1 MERLQLPR
9 DELDCFPRHDPGCSP
24 QQTDQG
30 VLIIEVAPDRLLQLV
45 CLDDA
50 GSIESLWSI
59 DLRFRTNQD
68 ERLERGWNADSKPGW
83 QFDLRHHVLEDLDV
97 AIVLF
102 QRGSHALVGLLV
114 VVPAQELAALGYL
127 DSGVEGI

>member
-45 CLDDA
+45 CLDEA
-50 GSIESLWSI
+50 GSIQSLWSI

-68 ERLERGWNADSKPGW
+68 ERLERGGNWDSKPGW
-83 QFDLRHHVLEDLDV
+83 QLALRHTVVADLDV
-97 AIVLF
+97 EIG
-102 QRGSHALVGLLV
+102 RTDGRERVG
-114 VVPAQELAALGYL
+114 QYG
-127 DSGVEGI
+127 